1 MKNILL
7 AKNISKSFDGTKV
20 LKEINLSINQGEIIS
35 ISGPSGAGKTTLL
48 NILGTIETPDDD
60 NDSKLMICERDIF
73 GLNDKELSNFRNK
86 NIGFV
91 FQFHELLPE
100 FTCLENVCLPAW
112 IGKNNN
118 IKERAISLF
127 KELGLIDKLDKK
139 PATLSGGERQRV
151 SVARALINNPKIIL
165 ADEPSGNLDSKN
177 SEILYDI
184 FFDLRKKINCTF
196 IIVTHNMQQ
205 AARVSEKTA
214 FFHLGK
220 LIEFSD
226 TSKIFTNPKEKRTL
240 GYITGRF
247 G

>member
-1 MKNILL
+1 MENILS
-7 AKNISKSFDGTKV
+7 AKNISKSFEGTKV

-112 IGKNNN
+112 IDNNNN

-151 SVARALINNPKIIL
+151 SIARALINNPKIIL

-196 IIVTHNMQQ
+196 IIVTHNQSLAKKADRQ
-205 AARVSEKTA
+205 IVIND
-214 FFHLGK
+214 GK
-220 LIEFSD
+220 I
-226 TSKIFTNPKEKRTL
+226 I
-240 GYITGRF
+240 
-247 G
+247 

>member
-48 NILGTIETPDDD
+48 NILGTIEAPDDT
-60 NDSKLMICERDIF
+60 NDSKLIICERDIF
-73 GLNDKELSNFRNK
+73 ELNDKELSNFRNK

-118 IKERAISLF
+118 IKEKAISLF

-139 PATLSGGERQRV
+139 PSTLSGGERQRV
-151 SVARALINNPKIIL
+151 SVARALINNPNIIL

-196 IIVTHNMQQ
+196 IIVTHNQSLAKKADRQ
-205 AARVSEKTA
+205 IVIND
-214 FFHLGK
+214 GK
-220 LIEFSD
+220 I
-226 TSKIFTNPKEKRTL
+226 I
-240 GYITGRF
+240 
-247 G
+247 

>member
-7 AKNISKSFDGTKV
+7 AKNISKSFNETKV

-48 NILGTIETPDDD
+48 NILGTIETPDDN
-60 NDSKLMICERDIF
+60 NDSKLMICERDVF
-73 GLNDKELSNFRNK
+73 ELNDKELSNFRNK

-112 IGKNNN
+112 IGKNSN
-118 IKERAISLF
+118 IKERALSLF

-196 IIVTHNMQQ
+196 IIVTHNQSLAKKADRQ
-205 AARVSEKTA
+205 IVIND
-214 FFHLGK
+214 GK
-220 LIEFSD
+220 IIL
-226 TSKIFTNPKEKRTL
+226 
-240 GYITGRF
+240 
-247 G
+247 

>member
-1 MKNILL
+1 MENILS
-7 AKNISKSFDGTKV
+7 AKNISKSFEGTKV

-48 NILGTIETPDDD
+48 NILGTIETPDDN
-60 NDSKLMICERDIF
+60 NDSKLMIFERDIF
-73 GLNDKELSNFRNK
+73 RLNDKELSNFRNK

-112 IGKNNN
+112 IDNNNN

-151 SVARALINNPKIIL
+151 SIARALINNPKIIL

-196 IIVTHNMQQ
+196 IIVTHNQSLAKKADRQ
-205 AARVSEKTA
+205 IVIND
-214 FFHLGK
+214 GK
-220 LIEFSD
+220 IIL
-226 TSKIFTNPKEKRTL
+226 
-240 GYITGRF
+240 
-247 G
+247 

>member
-7 AKNISKSFDGTKV
+7 AKNISKSFNETKV

-48 NILGTIETPDDD
+48 NILGTIETPDDN
-60 NDSKLMICERDIF
+60 NDSKLMICERDVF
-73 GLNDKELSNFRNK
+73 ELNDKELSDFRNK

-112 IGKNNN
+112 IGKNSN

-151 SVARALINNPKIIL
+151 SIARALINNPKIIL

-196 IIVTHNMQQ
+196 IIVTHNQSLAKKADRQ
-205 AARVSEKTA
+205 IVIND
-214 FFHLGK
+214 GK
-220 LIEFSD
+220 I
-226 TSKIFTNPKEKRTL
+226 I
-240 GYITGRF
+240 
-247 G
+247 

>member
-48 NILGTIETPDDD
+48 NILGTIETPDDN

-112 IGKNNN
+112 IDNNNN

-196 IIVTHNMQQ
+196 IIVTHNQSLAKKADRQ
-205 AARVSEKTA
+205 IVIND
-214 FFHLGK
+214 GK
-220 LIEFSD
+220 IIL
-226 TSKIFTNPKEKRTL
+226 
-240 GYITGRF
+240 
-247 G
+247 

>member
-7 AKNISKSFDGTKV
+7 AKNISKSFNETKV

-48 NILGTIETPDDD
+48 NILGTIETPDDN
-60 NDSKLMICERDIF
+60 NDSKLMICERDVF
-73 GLNDKELSNFRNK
+73 ELNDKELSNFRNK

-112 IGKNNN
+112 IGKNSNV
-118 IKERAISLF
+118 KERAISLF

-139 PATLSGGERQRV
+139 PSTLSGGERQRV

-177 SEILYDI
+177 SKILYDI

-196 IIVTHNMQQ
+196 IIVTHNQSLAKKADRQ
-205 AARVSEKTA
+205 IVITD
-214 FFHLGK
+214 GK
-220 LIEFSD
+220 I
-226 TSKIFTNPKEKRTL
+226 I
-240 GYITGRF
+240 
-247 G
+247 

>member
-1 MKNILL
+1 MENILS
-7 AKNISKSFDGTKV
+7 AKNISKSFEGTKV

-48 NILGTIETPDDD
+48 NILGTIETPDDN

-151 SVARALINNPKIIL
+151 SIARALINNPKIIL

-196 IIVTHNMQQ
+196 IIVTHNQSLAKKADRQ
-205 AARVSEKTA
+205 IVIND
-214 FFHLGK
+214 GK
-220 LIEFSD
+220 IIL
-226 TSKIFTNPKEKRTL
+226 
-240 GYITGRF
+240 
-247 G
+247 

>member
-48 NILGTIETPDDD
+48 NILGTIETPDDN

-112 IGKNNN
+112 IDNNNN

-151 SVARALINNPKIIL
+151 SIARALINNPKIIL

-196 IIVTHNMQQ
+196 IIVTHNQSLAKKADRQ
-205 AARVSEKTA
+205 IVIND
-214 FFHLGK
+214 GK
-220 LIEFSD
+220 IIL
-226 TSKIFTNPKEKRTL
+226 
-240 GYITGRF
+240 
-247 G
+247 

>member
-1 MKNILL
+1 MENILS
-7 AKNISKSFDGTKV
+7 AKNISKSFEGTKV

-48 NILGTIETPDDD
+48 NILGTIETPDDN
-60 NDSKLMICERDIF
+60 NDSKLMIFERDIF

-112 IGKNNN
+112 IDNNNN

-151 SVARALINNPKIIL
+151 SIARALINNPKIIL

-196 IIVTHNMQQ
+196 IIVTHNQSLAKKADRQ
-205 AARVSEKTA
+205 IVIND
-214 FFHLGK
+214 GK
-220 LIEFSD
+220 IIL
-226 TSKIFTNPKEKRTL
+226 
-240 GYITGRF
+240 
-247 G
+247 

>member
-7 AKNISKSFDGTKV
+7 AKNISKSFNETKV

-48 NILGTIETPDDD
+48 NILGTIETPDDN
-60 NDSKLMICERDIF
+60 NDSKLMICERDVF
-73 GLNDKELSNFRNK
+73 ELNDKELSNFRNK

-112 IGKNNN
+112 IGNNSN

-139 PATLSGGERQRV
+139 PSTLSGGERQRV

-196 IIVTHNMQQ
+196 IIVTHNQSLAKKADRQ
-205 AARVSEKTA
+205 IVITD
-214 FFHLGK
+214 GK
-220 LIEFSD
+220 I
-226 TSKIFTNPKEKRTL
+226 I
-240 GYITGRF
+240 
-247 G
+247 

>member
-7 AKNISKSFDGTKV
+7 TKNISKSFDGTKV

-48 NILGTIETPDDD
+48 NILGTIETPDDN

-184 FFDLRKKINCTF
+184 FFDLRIKNNCTF
-196 IIVTHNMQQ
+196 IIVTHNQSLAKKADRQ
-205 AARVSEKTA
+205 IVIND
-214 FFHLGK
+214 GK
-220 LIEFSD
+220 I
-226 TSKIFTNPKEKRTL
+226 I
-240 GYITGRF
+240 
-247 G
+247 

>member
-7 AKNISKSFDGTKV
+7 AKNISKSFDETKV

-48 NILGTIETPDDD
+48 NILGTIETPDDN

-73 GLNDKELSNFRNK
+73 GLNDKELSSFRNK

-112 IGKNNN
+112 IGNNNN

-196 IIVTHNMQQ
+196 IIVTHNQSLAKKADRQ
-205 AARVSEKTA
+205 IVIND
-214 FFHLGK
+214 GK
-220 LIEFSD
+220 I
-226 TSKIFTNPKEKRTL
+226 I
-240 GYITGRF
+240 
-247 G
+247 

>member
-7 AKNISKSFDGTKV
+7 AKNISKSFNETKV

-48 NILGTIETPDDD
+48 NILGTIETPDDN
-60 NDSKLMICERDIF
+60 NDSKLMICERDVF
-73 GLNDKELSNFRNK
+73 ELNDKELSNFRNK

-112 IGKNNN
+112 IGKNSNV
-118 IKERAISLF
+118 KERAISLF

-177 SEILYDI
+177 SKILYDI

-196 IIVTHNMQQ
+196 IIVTHNQSLAKKADRQ
-205 AARVSEKTA
+205 IVITD
-214 FFHLGK
+214 GK
-220 LIEFSD
+220 I
-226 TSKIFTNPKEKRTL
+226 I
-240 GYITGRF
+240 
-247 G
+247 